1 MGDIDTREAE
11 LLARLEAEREQRVAE
26 KIAAGEIVSV
36 PLYIVAGSESEAR
49 TKVEAA
55 KAAKLAELHDGGDRR
70 EVVFATNVAI
80 TGVLR
85 PGETADRASVPS
97 APAFSSREDAAIRPP
112 MMSALPTPPPS
123 DEVIEEEAR
132 EEPQPPVIET
142 YICVQIRQCQDDD
155 DPGEIA
161 EGWFS
166 IDGKVL
172 TVTDANGRHIGSRA
186 LLKSEDARVVA
197 KQLLRGKKAPEE
209 EFNRPLSYPNAGLA

>member
-85 PGETADRASVPS
+85 PGEAADPGTVPTAPSFASP
-97 APAFSSREDAAIRPP
+97 EDARPL
-112 MMSALPTPPPS
+112 LPSSPPAPRAP
-123 DEVIEEEAR
+123 DEVAEEVREAP
-132 EEPQPPVIET
+132 EPVIET
-142 YICVQIRQCQDDD
+142 YIAVQIGRCEDGDVGQI
-155 DPGEIA
+155 E
-161 EGWFS
+161 EGWYS
-166 IDGKVL
+166 VAANNVL
-172 TVTDANGRHIGSRA
+172 TVTNSTGGHVGSA
-186 LLKSEDARVVA
+186 PLKGQHARVVA
-197 KQLLRGKKAPEE
+197 KRLLRDKLGPEE
-209 EFNRPLSYPNAGLA
+209 AFNRRLAYPDTGLT